1 MVHSGKNIRRISVG
15 PDSRS
20 RQINGQEVAQPE
32 RAIFVFP
39 RLPQVAVDPVER
51 DEVDRESLLGR
62 TFEREVVTGVFRGLD
77 KSKSRDSSVR
87 VGLVVLQAPLERIS
101 RAANETQTAGHIGS
115 DEGTLT
121 FVVDD
126 DEYWT
131 GSPCVVAPP

>member
-20 RQINGQEVAQPE
+20 RQINGQEVTQPE

-51 DEVDRESLLGR
+51 DEVDRESFLGR
-62 TFEREVVTGVFRGLD
+62 SFEREMRFGVFRGMD
-77 KSKSRDSSVR
+77 RSKSRDSNVR
-87 VGLVVLQAPLERIS
+87 VGLVVLQESPERIS
-101 RAANETQTAGHIGS
+101 RAANEPQITSRTGS
-115 DEGTLT
+115 DEVTLT

-126 DEYWT
+126 DEDWT
-131 GSPCVVAPP
+131 GSS